1 MEIRGWVPGVPRVAV
16 AQENGGRPLTFE
28 AKMKVPLVNLQNSWF
43 SRRKQIRLKIIFNRW
58 RIWEIGWKK
67 DSESSG
73 SSTYYEKINETIIKK
88 KSNYSYNS
96 YLKSKNDDG
105 RREQF

>member
-28 AKMKVPLVNLQNSWF
+28 AKMKVPLINLQNSVF
-43 SRRKQIRLKIIFNRW
+43 IRQKQICLKNDIQPVE
-58 RIWEIGWKK
+58 IWEVGWKK